1 MYFKIIYKLAFLF
14 FTLILSQVILPGC
27 RVAESAP
34 TGTASEIAD
43 KIFETSGVIFR
54 APERLSLEK
63 DEDREFYLG
72 SSDYPEFADSVAV
85 VPMIRVDT
93 RVLYIIITSNKGD
106 VEIIKTAL
114 RENINPDRLVCVRFS
129 LEDVIIESRGNVIFM
144 IINPIAEEKEA
155 LAEAFRTI
163 E

>member
-1 MYFKIIYKLAFLF
+1 MYKLIFLF
-14 FTLILSQVILPGC
+14 VVLILFQTILPGC
-27 RVAESAP
+27 GVVESAP
-34 TGTASEIAD
+34 SGTASEIAD
-43 KIFETSGVIFR
+43 KIFEVSGVTFR

-72 SSDYPEFADSVAV
+72 SIDYPEFADSVAV

-93 RVLYIIITSNKGD
+93 RVLYIIEAFNKGD

-114 RENINPDRLVCVRFS
+114 KENINPDRLVCVRFS
-129 LEDVIIESRGNVIFM
+129 LEDVVIENRANVIFM

>member
-1 MYFKIIYKLAFLF
+1 MSRLASLSFALIV
-14 FTLILSQVILPGC
+14 TLVVLSGC
-27 RVAESAP
+27 GAAESAP

-43 KIFETSGVIFR
+43 KIFTKSGVTFR

-72 SSDYPEFADSVAV
+72 STDYPEFADSVAV

-93 RVLYIIITSNKGD
+93 RVLYIIKASNKGD
-106 VEIIKTAL
+106 VEKIKTAL
-114 RENINPDRLVCVRFS
+114 KENINPDRLVCVRFS
-129 LEDVIIESRGNVIFM
+129 LEDVVIESRGNVIFM
-144 IINPIAEEKEA
+144 IINSIHEQKEA
-155 LAEAFRTI
+155 LAEAFRNI

>member
-1 MYFKIIYKLAFLF
+1 MNFTKTHKLTILLY
-14 FTLILSQVILPGC
+14 TLILSQFVLIGC
-27 RVAESAP
+27 GVAESAP
-34 TGTASEIAD
+34 SGTASKIAD
-43 KIFETSGVIFR
+43 KIFEESGVTFR
-54 APERLSLEK
+54 APERVTLDN

-72 SSDYPEFADSVAV
+72 STDYPEFTDSVAV

-93 RVLYIIITSNKGD
+93 RVLYIIKATNKGD
-106 VEIIKTAL
+106 VEKIKTTL
-114 RENINPDRLVCVRFS
+114 KENINPDRLVCVRFT

-144 IINPIAEEKEA
+144 IINPIPEEKEA